1 MRGSIRIVRLLGIP
15 VFANVSLLLTLAI
28 VTGLL
33 ALSLYPAAIP
43 DASAYKDNQLVH
55 WLMALVSAIAFF
67 SSILVHEL
75 AHSVVA
81 RRQGLDVERITLF
94 IFGGV
99 SQIAGEPRRPL
110 NEFVMAIVGPL
121 ASLAL
126 GGILFGLW
134 VLGGSSDSDPFWIV
148 IQWLLFMNL
157 VVGIFNLV
165 PAFPMDGGRIFR
177 SGLWGLSGDFLSAT
191 RWASFLGRAFGYG
204 MMFVG
209 GLAIFGRIGF
219 LGSWESGIWL
229 AILGIYLE
237 SAARQSWLQARALDT
252 LSSYRAADLMSAD
265 LKTAAGSD
273 PWRNLLGRAD
283 GRFIFFV
290 ADAED
295 AVVGVLTEK
304 EAAAAG
310 LDPGVGTTVADLMV
324 RTADA
329 KVAAPDDDAAKLLQK
344 MEEGSVW
351 HLPVVSE
358 GRVVGVVSK
367 ENLLRLLSRNLL
379 PRRALPAD
387 ARGR

>member
-1 MRGSIRIVRLLGIP
+1 VRGSIRIVRLLGIP

-33 ALSLYPAAIP
+33 ALSLYPAVIP
-43 DASAYKDNQLVH
+43 DASPYKDNQLVH

-126 GGILFGLW
+126 GGVLFGLW

-237 SAARQSWLQARALDT
+237 SAARQSWLQARALAT
-252 LSSYRAADLMSAD
+252 LSSYRAADLMSAE
-265 LKTAAGSD
+265 LKTAVGSD
-273 PWRNLLGRAD
+273 SWRNLLGRAD

-290 ADAED
+290 ADADD

-304 EAAAAG
+304 ETAAAG

-367 ENLLRLLSRNLL
+367 DNLLRLLSRNLL